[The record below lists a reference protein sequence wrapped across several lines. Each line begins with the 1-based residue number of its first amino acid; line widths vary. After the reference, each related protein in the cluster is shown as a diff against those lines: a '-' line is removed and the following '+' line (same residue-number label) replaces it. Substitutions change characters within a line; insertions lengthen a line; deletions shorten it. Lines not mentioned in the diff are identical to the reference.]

1 MTHPSAVIVLA
12 AGQGTRMKSS
22 TPKVLH
28 SMCGRPLLGHAI
40 VAAEE
45 SEPDQIV
52 VVIRHQRDRVA
63 DMVSSFAPDVIL
75 ADQDEIPGTG
85 RAVQCGLE
93 KLVETEGECG
103 GTVLVTS
110 ADVPLLEGET
120 LRALTAAHES
130 AGHAVTVVTTVVEDA
145 TGYGRIV
152 RCEDGQ
158 VRAIVEHRDA
168 TAEQLQINEI
178 NAGIYAF
185 DARFLQQALAGL
197 GTDNDQ
203 GEVYLTDTV
212 AAAVAQG
219 RTCGA
224 YVLVDQW
231 QAQGCNDRA
240 QLAQLRAEMNR
251 RILDRHMKAGVSIT
265 VPATT
270 SIDVDVQIA
279 PDVTVESGCVL
290 EGETVI
296 EPFSII
302 GPHTTLRNVTVGEG
316 AIVPHCFG
324 YDTSIDAGAI
334 VNPFTEL
341 RSPSD
346 GTTQLGECVTKP
358 TNSSNI
364 PTHTI

>member
-45 SEPDQIV
+45 TEPGHIV

-63 DMVSSFAPDVIL
+63 DMVNSFAPEVIL

-93 KLVETEGECG
+93 KLVETTVECV

-110 ADVPLLEGET
+110 ADVPLLQGAT
-120 LRALTAAHES
+120 LAELTAAHEE
-130 AGHAVTVVTTVVEDA
+130 AGNAVTVVTTVVDDP

-152 RCEDGQ
+152 REGGGVQ
-158 VRAIVEHRDA
+158 AIVEHRDA
-168 TAEQLQINEI
+168 TAEQRQIKEI

-185 DARFLQQALAGL
+185 DAQFLQTALAGL

-212 AAAVAQG
+212 AAAVAAG

-224 YVLVDQW
+224 FVLADQW
-231 QAQGCNDRA
+231 QAQGCNDRS

-251 RILDRHMKAGVSIT
+251 RILERHMKAGVSIT

-279 PDVTVESGCVL
+279 PDVTIESGCVL
-290 EGETVI
+290 EGETLI
-296 EPFSII
+296 DPFAII

-324 YDTSIDAGAI
+324 YDTTIEAGVIID
-334 VNPFTEL
+334 PFTEL
-341 RSPSD
+341 RSETGPAPYPGSD
-346 GTTQLGECVTKP
+346 VTKP
-358 TNSSNI
+358 TNS
-364 PTHTI
+364 PTTATENN